1 MSLEVRP
8 LGVRCNIG
16 CEYCYQEPQREAGN
30 LGGAYD
36 LDAMKQAI
44 AKHSESFTLFGGEPL
59 MVPLRDLENLW
70 AFGFARHGENG
81 VQTNGSLIDDSHI
94 ALFRKYAVR
103 VGISIDG
110 PGELNDAR
118 WAGTLARTRAATA
131 RTEAAIAK
139 LCDLGMPPGLIVT
152 LHRGNATA
160 EKLPVLHEWMFALE
174 RRGIRSVRLHIL
186 EVDKH
191 DVRSR
196 LALTDEENIEAFLSF
211 ARLEDRL
218 EKLRFDVFND
228 LRMMLLGRDDQTS
241 CVWRSC
247 DPYTTSAV
255 QGIEGRGQSSN
266 CGRTNKDGVDFV
278 KADKPGYERYL
289 ALYHTPQA
297 ANGCS
302 GCRFFLMCRG
312 QCPGTAVDG
321 DWRNRTEH
329 CEVWKHLFR
338 YFEDRF
344 LDQGIVPVS
353 AKPER
358 KALEMRAIDF
368 WSRGEN
374 VSMRQLL
381 LQMSV
386 EDAGRRLP

>member
-16 CEYCYQEPQREAGN
+16 CEYCYQEPQRDAGN
-30 LGGAYD
+30 FGGAYD
-36 LDAMKQAI
+36 LDAMKRAI
-44 AKHSESFTLFGGEPL
+44 EKHQQSFTLFGGEPL
-59 MVPLRDLENLW
+59 MLPLSDLEDLW

-81 VQTNGSLIDDSHI
+81 VQTNGTLIEDSHI
-94 ALFRKYAVR
+94 ELFRKYSVR

-118 WAGTLARTRAATA
+118 QAGSQLRTREMTR
-131 RTEAAIAK
+131 RTEVAIAK
-139 LCDLGMPPGLIVT
+139 LCAAGMPPGLIVT

-160 EKLPVLHEWMFALE
+160 EKLPVMNQWIQGLD
-174 RRGIRSVRLHIL
+174 RDGIRTLRLHIL

-191 DVRSR
+191 HVRSK
-196 LALTDEENIEAFLSF
+196 LALTDDENVAAFLNF
-211 ARLEDRL
+211 VRLEEDL
-218 EKLRFDVFND
+218 ATIRFDIFSD
-228 LRMMLLGRDDQTS
+228 LKKMLLGRDDQTS

-247 DPYTTSAV
+247 DPYTTGAV

-266 CGRTNKDGVDFV
+266 CGRTNKDGVDFI
-278 KADKPGYERYL
+278 KTDTPAFERYI

-297 ANGCS
+297 ANGCN

-329 CEVWKHLFR
+329 CEVWKRLFR
-338 YFEDRF
+338 FFEERF
-344 LDQGIVPVS
+344 LDQGIVPLS

-358 KALEMRAIDF
+358 SALEMRAIDA
-368 WSRGEN
+368 WSRGNN
-374 VSMRQLL
+374 VSLRNLL
-381 LQMSV
+381 LQMAA
-386 EDAGRRLP
+386 EDRRGDLA